1 VHAITNNGLIDL
13 AFIVATTPVGDRTV
27 TPESPVDRGIDTSYS
42 FHASSPKEGHMM
54 KKFAAVNVLFLL
66 SLFLFAAPALAQ
78 CQLGVPA
85 IKVGAQGAASG
96 PHSDYG
102 RQIEMGATMAAE
114 EINAAGGVLG
124 CKIEIKFMDDENR
137 AATGVKNARYLVT
150 DWGAHF
156 TVGTDSS
163 GVAMAMGPVLA
174 ELKRIH
180 FFTHAATH
188 RLTEE
193 LVAVKGIKEI
203 VRVSVPVYQDAIVA
217 ALIFKDR
224 KDIKRWANI
233 GADYEYGYTSWNL
246 FKETLKKYRPDVE
259 FVASVWAPFLTLDF
273 SPHIAAVMAEK
284 PDAIFATPWAG
295 EAVMLLRQSLIQG
308 VFDNVQVWWQAMGG
322 SVDVLEGISA
332 EVAKDR
338 FKGKLWATA
347 RYIHNWPDTADNK
360 AFIERYRKRWA
371 RFPNYSAETTYSA
384 LFIMKAAVEKA
395 RSMETDK
402 VLAAMKGMQIRNPGG
417 LRVFRDEDHQFIYNV
432 PAGRVVAD
440 EKYPIPVLGDLRVFE
455 AKDYYRY
462 PPFTA
467 VSAAK

>member
-1 VHAITNNGLIDL
+1 
-13 AFIVATTPVGDRTV
+13 
-27 TPESPVDRGIDTSYS
+27 
-42 FHASSPKEGHMM
+42 M
-54 KKFAAVNVLFLL
+54 KKNFAVPGILFLITL
-66 SLFLFAAPALAQ
+66 CLITAAPAQAQ
-78 CQLGVPA
+78 CRLGVPA
-85 IKVGAQGAASG
+85 IKVGVQGAASG
-96 PHSDYG
+96 PHADYG

-114 EINAAGGVLG
+114 EINAAGGILG
-124 CKIEIKFMDDENR
+124 CKVETKFMDDENR

-193 LVAVKGIKEI
+193 LVAGKGIKEI
-203 VRVSVPVYQDAIVA
+203 VRVSVPVYQDAITA

-224 KDIKRWANI
+224 PEIKRWATI
-233 GADYEYGYTSWNL
+233 GADYEYGYVSWNL

-259 FVASVWAPFLTLDF
+259 FVGAAWAPFLTLDF
-273 SPHIAAVMAEK
+273 SPHIAAVMAQK

-360 AFIERYRKRWA
+360 AFIERFRKRWA

-395 RSMETDK
+395 RSMDTDK
-402 VLAAMKGMQIRNPGG
+402 VIAAMQGMQIKTPGG
-417 LRVFRDEDHQFIYNV
+417 VRVFRAEDQQFIYNV
-432 PAGRVVAD
+432 PAGRVVMD
-440 EKYPIPVLGDLRVFE
+440 EKYPIPVLGDLRIFA
-455 AKDYYRY
+455 AKDYYRH
-462 PPFTA
+462 PPFTP
-467 VSAAK
+467 VSIAK

>member
-1 VHAITNNGLIDL
+1 MHKKHFSA
-13 AFIVATTPVGDRTV
+13 
-27 TPESPVDRGIDTSYS
+27 
-42 FHASSPKEGHMM
+42 ASVV
-54 KKFAAVNVLFLL
+54 FL
-66 SLFLFAAPALAQ
+66 SLLLLPAGAAWAQ
-78 CQLGVPA
+78 CKLGVPA
-85 IKVGAQGAASG
+85 IKVGVQGAASG
-96 PHSDYG
+96 PHADYG
-102 RQIEMGATMAAE
+102 RQIEMGATMAME
-114 EINAAGGVLG
+114 EINRAGGILG
-124 CKIEIKFMDDENR
+124 CKVQMRFMDDENR
-137 AATGVKNARYLVT
+137 PATGVKNARLLVT

-188 RLTEE
+188 RLTED
-193 LVAVKGIKEI
+193 LVAEKKIKEI
-203 VRVSVPVYQDAIVA
+203 VRVSVPIYQDAIVA

-224 KDIKRWANI
+224 MDIKRWANI

-246 FKETLKKYRPDVE
+246 FKDTLKKYRPDVE
-259 FVASVWAPFLTLDF
+259 FVGEAWAPFLTLDF
-273 SPHIAAVMAEK
+273 SPHIAAVMAQK

-332 EVAKDR
+332 DVAKDR

-347 RYIHNWPDTADNK
+347 RYIHNWPETRDNT

-384 LFIMKAAVEKA
+384 FFIMKAAVEKA
-395 RSMETDK
+395 KSLETDK
-402 VLAAMKGMQIRNPGG
+402 VLAALNGMKIRNPGG
-417 LRVFRDEDHQFIYNV
+417 VREFRTADHQFIYNV
-432 PAGRVVAD
+432 PAGRPMMDA
-440 EKYPIPVLGDLRVFE
+440 KFPIPVLGDLKVFE

-467 VSAAK
+467 IAATKSDKK

>member
-1 VHAITNNGLIDL
+1 
-13 AFIVATTPVGDRTV
+13 
-27 TPESPVDRGIDTSYS
+27 
-42 FHASSPKEGHMM
+42 M
-54 KKFAAVNVLFLL
+54 KKERLAVLTVLF
-66 SLFLFAAPALAQ
+66 ALAVILLPAGPAQAQ
-78 CQLGVPA
+78 CKLGVPA
-85 IKVGAQGAASG
+85 IKVGVQGAASG
-96 PHSDYG
+96 PHADYG

-124 CKIEIKFMDDENR
+124 CKVEIRFLDDENR
-137 AATGVKNARYLVT
+137 PATGVKNARLLVT

-156 TVGTDSS
+156 TTGTDSS
-163 GVAMAMGPVLA
+163 GVAMAMGPVLQ

-193 LVAVKGIKEI
+193 LVAAKGIKEI
-203 VRVSVPVYQDAIVA
+203 VRVSVPVYQDGITA

-224 KDIKRWANI
+224 MDIKRWATI
-233 GADYEYGYTSWNL
+233 GADYEYGYVAWNM
-246 FKETLKKYRPDVE
+246 FKETLKQYRPDVE
-259 FVASVWAPFLTLDF
+259 FVAAAWAPFLTLDF
-273 SPHIAAVMAEK
+273 SPHIAAVMAQK

-332 EVAKDR
+332 EVGKDR

-347 RYIHNWPDTADNK
+347 RYIHNWPDTADNR

-371 RFPNYSAETTYSA
+371 RFPNYSAETTYSS

-395 RSMETDK
+395 KSLDTDK

-417 LRVFRDEDHQFIYNV
+417 VRVFREVDQQFIYNV
-432 PAGRVVAD
+432 PAGRPMMDA
-440 EKYPIPVLGDLRVFE
+440 KYPIPVLGDLKIFE
-455 AKDYYRY
+455 AKDYYRN
-462 PPFTA
+462 PPFA
-467 VSAAK
+467 PVSAAK

>member
-1 VHAITNNGLIDL
+1 
-13 AFIVATTPVGDRTV
+13 
-27 TPESPVDRGIDTSYS
+27 
-42 FHASSPKEGHMM
+42 M
-54 KKFAAVNVLFLL
+54 KKSLAVLNFLFLV
-66 SLFLFAAPALAQ
+66 SLLLLPLGLAQ
-78 CQLGVPA
+78 AQCKLGVPA
-85 IKVGAQGAASG
+85 IKVGVQGAASG
-96 PHSDYG
+96 PHADYG

-124 CKIEIKFMDDENR
+124 CKVETRFLDDENR
-137 AATGVKNARYLVT
+137 AATGVRNARLLVT

-193 LVAVKGIKEI
+193 LVAAKGIKEI
-203 VRVSVPVYQDAIVA
+203 VRVSVPIYQDAITA

-233 GADYEYGYTSWNL
+233 GADYEYGYVAWNM
-246 FKETLKKYRPDVE
+246 FKETLRKYRPDVE
-259 FVASVWAPFLTLDF
+259 FVGEAWAPFLTLDF
-273 SPHIAAVMAEK
+273 SPHIAAVMAQK

-308 VFDNVQVWWQAMGG
+308 VFDNIQVWWQAMGG

-332 EVAKDR
+332 EVGKDR

-347 RYIHNWPDTADNK
+347 RYIHNWPDTAENK

-395 RSMETDK
+395 QSLETDK
-402 VLAAMKGMQIRNPGG
+402 VIGALKGMQIRNPGG
-417 LRVFRDEDHQFIYNV
+417 VRVFRAEDQQFVYNV
-432 PAGRVVAD
+432 PAGRPMMD
-440 EKYPIPVLGDLRVFE
+440 PKYPIPVLGDLRVFE

-462 PPFTA
+462 PPFTP
-467 VSAAK
+467 VQSTK

>member
-1 VHAITNNGLIDL
+1 
-13 AFIVATTPVGDRTV
+13 
-27 TPESPVDRGIDTSYS
+27 
-42 FHASSPKEGHMM
+42 M
-54 KKFAAVNVLFLL
+54 KKNFAVSSILFLL
-66 SLFLFAAPALAQ
+66 TLLLFAAGSAHAQ
-78 CQLGVPA
+78 CKLGIPA
-85 IKVGAQGAASG
+85 IKVGVQGAASG
-96 PHSDYG
+96 PHADYG
-102 RQIEMGATMAAE
+102 RQIEMGATLAAE
-114 EINAAGGVLG
+114 EINAAGGILG
-124 CKIEIKFMDDENR
+124 CKVETRFMDDENK
-137 AATGVKNARYLVT
+137 AATGVKNARLLVT

-193 LVAVKGIKEI
+193 LVAAKGIKEI
-203 VRVSVPVYQDAIVA
+203 VRVSVPIYQDAIIA

-233 GADYEYGYTSWNL
+233 GADYEYGYVAWNL
-246 FKETLKKYRPDVE
+246 FKETLKKHRPDVE
-259 FVASVWAPFLTLDF
+259 FVGEAWAPFLTLDF
-273 SPHIAAVMAEK
+273 SPHISAVMAQK

-295 EAVMLLRQSLIQG
+295 EAVQLLRQALIQG

-332 EVAKDR
+332 EVQKDR

-347 RYIHNWPDTADNK
+347 RYIHNWPDTPENK
-360 AFIERYRKRWA
+360 SFIERYRKRWA

-395 RSMETDK
+395 KSVETAK
-402 VLAAMKGMQIRNPGG
+402 VVDAMKGMQIKNPGG
-417 LRVFRDEDHQFIYNV
+417 VRVFRSEDQQFIYNV
-432 PAGRVVAD
+432 PAGRPMMDA
-440 EKYPIPVLGDLRVFE
+440 KYPIPVLGDLKVFE
-455 AKDYYRY
+455 AKDYYRH
-462 PPFTA
+462 PPFTPVA
-467 VSAAK
+467 SKK

>member
-1 VHAITNNGLIDL
+1 
-13 AFIVATTPVGDRTV
+13 
-27 TPESPVDRGIDTSYS
+27 
-42 FHASSPKEGHMM
+42 MM
-54 KKFAAVNVLFLL
+54 KKNVSVLSVLFLL
-66 SLFLFAAPALAQ
+66 TLFLLLAGPARAQ

-96 PHSDYG
+96 PHADYG

-114 EINAAGGVLG
+114 EINAAGGILG
-124 CKIEIKFMDDENR
+124 CKVEIRFMDDENR
-137 AATGVKNARYLVT
+137 AATGVKNARLLVT

-188 RLTEE
+188 RLTED
-193 LVAVKGIKEI
+193 LVASKGIKEI
-203 VRVSVPVYQDAIVA
+203 VRVSVPIYQDAIIA

-224 KDIKRWANI
+224 MDIKRWANI
-233 GADYEYGYTSWNL
+233 GADYEYGYVAWNM
-246 FKETLKKYRPDVE
+246 FKETLRKYRPDVE
-259 FVASVWAPFLTLDF
+259 FVGEAWAPFLTLDF
-273 SPHIAAVMAEK
+273 SPHVSAVMAQK

-295 EAVMLLRQSLIQG
+295 EAVMLLRQALIQG

-347 RYIHNWPDTADNK
+347 RYIHNWPDTADNR

-395 RSMETDK
+395 RSLETEK
-402 VLAAMKGMQIRNPGG
+402 VIAAMKGMQIRNPGG
-417 LRVFRDEDHQFIYNV
+417 VRVFRSEDQQFIYNV
-432 PAGRVVAD
+432 PAGRPVMDA
-440 EKYPIPVLGDLRVFE
+440 KYPIPVLGDLKVFE

-462 PPFTA
+462 PPFTP
-467 VSAAK
+467 VSVTK

>member
-1 VHAITNNGLIDL
+1 
-13 AFIVATTPVGDRTV
+13 
-27 TPESPVDRGIDTSYS
+27 
-42 FHASSPKEGHMM
+42 M
-54 KKFAAVNVLFLL
+54 KKNAAAL
-66 SLFLFAAPALAQ
+66 SFLFYLTLLLLPFGLARAQ

-85 IKVGAQGAASG
+85 IKVGVQGAASG
-96 PHSDYG
+96 PHADYG
-102 RQIEMGATMAAE
+102 RQIDMGATMAAE

-124 CKIEIKFMDDENR
+124 CKIETRFLDDENR
-137 AATGVKNARYLVT
+137 AATGVRNARLLVT

-188 RLTEE
+188 RLTED
-193 LVAVKGIKEI
+193 LVAGKGIKEI
-203 VRVSVPVYQDAIVA
+203 VRVSVPIYQDAITA

-233 GADYEYGYTSWNL
+233 GADYEYGYVAWNL
-246 FKETLKKYRPDVE
+246 FKDTLRKYRPDVE
-259 FVASVWAPFLTLDF
+259 FVGEAWAPFLTLDF
-273 SPHIAAVMAEK
+273 SPHIAAVMAQK

-347 RYIHNWPDTADNK
+347 RYIHNWPDTAENK
-360 AFIERYRKRWA
+360 AFNERYRKRWA

-395 RSMETDK
+395 RSLETDK
-402 VLAAMKGMQIRNPGG
+402 VVAAMKGMQIRNPGG
-417 LRVFRDEDHQFIYNV
+417 VRVFRSEDQQFIYNV
-432 PAGRVVAD
+432 PAGRPMMDA
-440 EKYPIPVLGDLRVFE
+440 KYPIPVLGDLRVFE
-455 AKDYYRY
+455 AKDYYRH
-462 PPFTA
+462 PPFTPVA
-467 VSAAK
+467 VTK

>member
-1 VHAITNNGLIDL
+1 
-13 AFIVATTPVGDRTV
+13 
-27 TPESPVDRGIDTSYS
+27 
-42 FHASSPKEGHMM
+42 MM
-54 KKFAAVNVLFLL
+54 KKNVSVLSVLFLL
-66 SLFLFAAPALAQ
+66 TLFLLSAGPARAQ

-96 PHSDYG
+96 PHADYG

-124 CKIEIKFMDDENR
+124 CKVEIRFMDDENR
-137 AATGVKNARYLVT
+137 AATGVKNARLLVT

-180 FFTHAATH
+180 FFSHAATH
-188 RLTEE
+188 RLTED
-193 LVAVKGIKEI
+193 LVASKGIKEI
-203 VRVSVPVYQDAIVA
+203 VRVSVPIYQDAIIA

-224 KDIKRWANI
+224 MDIKRWANI
-233 GADYEYGYTSWNL
+233 GADYEYGYVAWNM
-246 FKETLKKYRPDVE
+246 FKETLRKYRPDVE
-259 FVASVWAPFLTLDF
+259 FVGEAWAPFLTLDF
-273 SPHIAAVMAEK
+273 SPHVSAVMAQK

-295 EAVMLLRQSLIQG
+295 EAVMLLRQALIQG

-347 RYIHNWPDTADNK
+347 RYIHNWPDTADNR

-395 RSMETDK
+395 RSLETDK
-402 VLAAMKGMQIRNPGG
+402 VIAAMKGMQIRNPGG
-417 LRVFRDEDHQFIYNV
+417 VRVFRSEDQQFIYNV
-432 PAGRVVAD
+432 PAGRPMMDA
-440 EKYPIPVLGDLRVFE
+440 KYPSPVLGDLKVFE
-455 AKDYYRY
+455 AKDYYRH
-462 PPFTA
+462 PPFTP
-467 VSAAK
+467 VSVTK

>member
-1 VHAITNNGLIDL
+1 MNKKL
-13 AFIVATTPVGDRTV
+13 AVSNIPFLLA
-27 TPESPVDRGIDTSYS
+27 
-42 FHASSPKEGHMM
+42 
-54 KKFAAVNVLFLL
+54 LFLL
-66 SLFLFAAPALAQ
+66 CIVPAHAQ
-78 CQLGVPA
+78 CKLGVPA

-102 RQIEMGATMAAE
+102 RQIEMGATMAME

-124 CKIEIKFMDDENR
+124 CKVEIRFMDDENK
-137 AATGVKNARYLVT
+137 AATGVKNARLLVT

-156 TVGTDSS
+156 LVGTDSS
-163 GVAMAMGPVLA
+163 GVAMALGPVLA
-174 ELKRIH
+174 ELKRIQ

-188 RLTEE
+188 RLTED

-203 VRVSVPVYQDAIVA
+203 VRVSVPVYQDAIIA

-233 GADYEYGYTSWNL
+233 GADYEYGYVSWNL

-259 FVASVWAPFLTLDF
+259 FVGEAWAPFLTLDF
-273 SPHIAAVMAEK
+273 SPHISAVMAQK

-295 EAVMLLRQSLIQG
+295 EAVQLLRQAMIQG

-332 EVAKDR
+332 EVQKDR

-360 AFIERYRKRWA
+360 AFIERFRKRWN

-384 LFIMKAAVEKA
+384 FFIMKAAVEKSGSLDTA
-395 RSMETDK
+395 K
-402 VLAAMKGMQIRNPGG
+402 VLEGMKGMQIRNPGG
-417 LRVFRDEDHQFIYNV
+417 MRVFRSEDQQFIYNV
-432 PAGRVVAD
+432 PAGRPMMDA
-440 EKYPIPVLGDLRVFE
+440 KYPIPVLGDLKVFP
-455 AKDYYRY
+455 AKDYYRH
-462 PPFTA
+462 PPFTP
-467 VSAAK
+467 VSVTK

>member
-1 VHAITNNGLIDL
+1 MNQKRAVLSI
-13 AFIVATTPVGDRTV
+13 
-27 TPESPVDRGIDTSYS
+27 S
-42 FHASSPKEGHMM
+42 FL
-54 KKFAAVNVLFLL
+54 LFLL
-66 SLFLFAAPALAQ
+66 LLSTAPLHAQ
-78 CQLGVPA
+78 CKLGVPA

-96 PHSDYG
+96 PHADYG

-124 CKIEIKFMDDENR
+124 CKVEIRFMDDENK
-137 AATGVKNARYLVT
+137 AATGVKNARMLVT

-174 ELKRIH
+174 ELQRIH

-193 LVAVKGIKEI
+193 LVAQKHIKEI
-203 VRVSVPVYQDAIVA
+203 VRVSVPIYQDAIIA

-233 GADYEYGYTSWNL
+233 GADYEYGYVAWNL
-246 FKETLKKYRPDVE
+246 FKETLQKYRPDVE
-259 FVASVWAPFLTLDF
+259 FVATAWAPFLTVDF
-273 SPHIAAVMAEK
+273 SPHVSAVMAQK

-295 EAVMLLRQSLIQG
+295 EAVQLLRTALGQG

-347 RYIHNWPDTADNK
+347 RYIHNWPDTADNR
-360 AFIERYRKRWA
+360 AFIDRFLKRWK
-371 RFPNYSAETTYSA
+371 RYPNYSAETTYSA
-384 LFIMKAAVEKA
+384 LFIMKAAVEKSGSLDTA
-395 RSMETDK
+395 K
-402 VLAAMKGMQIRNPGG
+402 VIEAMKGMQIRNPGG
-417 LRVFRDEDHQFIYNV
+417 VRTFRAEDQQFIYNV
-432 PAGRVVAD
+432 PAGRPMMD
-440 EKYPIPVLGDLRVFE
+440 PKYPIAVLGDLKVFE
-455 AKDYYRY
+455 AKDYYRH
-462 PPFTA
+462 PPFA
-467 VSAAK
+467 PVSITK